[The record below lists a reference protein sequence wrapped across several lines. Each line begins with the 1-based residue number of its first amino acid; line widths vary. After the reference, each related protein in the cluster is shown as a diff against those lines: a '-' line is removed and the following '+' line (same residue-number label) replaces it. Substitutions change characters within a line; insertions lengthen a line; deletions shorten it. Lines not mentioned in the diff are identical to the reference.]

1 MAEQMKRRQDII
13 LVIFCKGM
21 NKTVALTVAR
31 TNAAWRHGGMLRT
44 FLEHMGT
51 SSD

>member
-1 MAEQMKRRQDII
+1 MADQMKTSQDII

-31 TNAAWRHGGMLRT
+31 TNAARRQGGVLRT
-44 FLEHMGT
+44 LLEHMGT